1 MGDRRAV
8 MVAEI
13 LPGVGHKGK
22 REALTPH
29 LKDGHL
35 GRGLANGETGLS
47 RVTKGREMKTLKTV
61 RGTRARLRGQAG
73 GAIFGGSEGRVATW
87 RLIVVTLI
95 AGVMVFAFS
104 QFAYAQT
111 TGFSVV
117 IPLDT
122 VVRSP
127 WDSNIL
133 LATEPVPDQFAGQ
146 TCGVS
151 GISHN
156 QDSVHPDND
165 LFIRSGTS
173 EVVLQNV
180 EDNPGGFVE
189 GAGTLVLDS
198 EVTVTLHMGPEGVFS
213 AGLDVVIDCTQ
224 VTPTTIE
231 TTTTSTTLLT
241 TTTSTSVPGV
251 ETTTTVAD
259 EVLGTVVTSS
269 TLGDEVGDL
278 DELPFTGPHDGAW
291 LFIGGSLLA
300 LGGILVVGARRR
312 QEDQ

>member
-1 MGDRRAV
+1 MKTFKGA
-8 MVAEI
+8 
-13 LPGVGHKGK
+13 PGV
-22 REALTPH
+22 R
-29 LKDGHL
+29 D
-35 GRGLANGETGLS
+35 
-47 RVTKGREMKTLKTV
+47 
-61 RGTRARLRGQAG
+61 TRARGRAG
-73 GAIFGGSEGRVATW
+73 GAILGGAEDRVATW
-87 RLIVVTLI
+87 RLVVVTLI

-122 VVRSP
+122 VVYIP
-127 WDSNIL
+127 WDSSRL
-133 LATEPVPDQFAGQ
+133 LATEPVPEEFAGHS
-146 TCGVS
+146 CGVS
-151 GISHN
+151 GISRN

-165 LFIRSGTS
+165 LIIGSGAS
-173 EVVLQNV
+173 EVILENV
-180 EDNPGGFVE
+180 EDEPGE
-189 GAGTLVLDS
+189 TLHAAGTLVLGT
-198 EVTVTLHMGPEGVFS
+198 EVTVTLHMGPDAIFS
-213 AGLDVVIDCTQ
+213 AGIDVVIDCSQ

-251 ETTTTVAD
+251 ETTTTVED
-259 EVLGTVVTSS
+259 EVLGTVVTST
-269 TLGDEVGDL
+269 TLGDVVL